1 MANKAIFITALL
13 LFMAADAYS
22 QGYVGTVLTGT
33 GILDPITVGKSSIGS
48 SSVGALTAQA
58 NLSGTW
64 ALDLSGTQSRHF
76 ELQVL
81 QKGDLISGRGQISD
95 GEMILPVTVAGSTS
109 GDRPT
114 IFISVIDSGQTFRV
128 KLSHSGTSISGEYDS
143 LSGTGTSE
151 SGTATG
157 QLALSSPADRTTVLG
172 NGTNPS
178 ASSGAYVGRAARSV
192 S

>member
-1 MANKAIFITALL
+1 MANKAIFIAALL
-13 LFMAADAYS
+13 LFLAADAYS

-48 SSVGALTAQA
+48 SSVGALSAQA

-64 ALDLSGTQSRHF
+64 ALDLVGTESGHF

-81 QKGDLISGRGQISD
+81 QKGDLITGRGQISA
-95 GEMILPVTVAGSTS
+95 GERILPVTVAGSTS
-109 GDRPT
+109 GDKPT
-114 IFISVIDSGQTFRV
+114 IFISVIDTGQTFRV

-143 LSGTGTSE
+143 LSVTGIGE

-157 QLALSSPADRTTVLG
+157 QLTLSSPADRTTVLG